1 MATAIGCFERNNRTF
16 DTPVDSVR
24 TPKASLLRRGWRFLM
39 DGLVQSVPEED
50 ALCEFDCR
58 KPQCGLDEWL
68 TCERRLQAVA
78 AQARFAGRAEPAPI
92 QLSPAPTRQV
102 ELRPGRPSLAP
113 SSPDCV
119 LTPAPLR

>member
-1 MATAIGCFERNNRTF
+1 MATAIGCFEGENRTF
-16 DTPVDSVR
+16 DSPVDRVG

-39 DGLVQSVPEED
+39 DGLIQSVPEED

-58 KPQCGLDEWL
+58 KPQCGLDEWS

-78 AQARFAGRAEPAPI
+78 AQSRFAGRLAPAASH
-92 QLSPAPTRQV
+92 LSPSPTRQI
-102 ELRPGRPSLAP
+102 ELHPARPSLAP
-113 SSPDCV
+113 SSPDCA